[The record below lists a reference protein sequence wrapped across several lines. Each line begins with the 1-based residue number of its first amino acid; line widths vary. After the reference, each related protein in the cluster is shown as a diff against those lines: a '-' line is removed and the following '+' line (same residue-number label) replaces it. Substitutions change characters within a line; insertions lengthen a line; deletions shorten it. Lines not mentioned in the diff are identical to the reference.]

1 MCAEERNLQK
11 EKWEKWKKK
20 LEEKWRDKKKEQ
32 RVFVSRCGVDAGL
45 NVVVDWDYCHEP
57 KPVGTVESV
66 AGSGSTQTT
75 SCVGAPL
82 VSASS
87 C

>member
-11 EKWEKWKKK
+11 EKWKKWKKLKEKWK
-20 LEEKWRDKKKEQ
+20 DKKEQ

-45 NVVVDWDYCHEP
+45 NVVVDWDYSHEP
-57 KPVGTVESV
+57 KPVGTVESA

-75 SCVGAPL
+75 SCVGALL